1 MKRWLK
7 ILLVFLASLVVLWF
21 AARITGALQMY
32 KIPTASNEPNIHVGQ
47 TVWTTNLK
55 KPKRGDIVAYI
66 CNRTDSII
74 NQFEQ
79 QTKPH
84 SHYMHR
90 LCAMENDIIEMKDGV
105 FFVNGVNADAGINL
119 LHYYKVAKK
128 YQGMIPGAEEE
139 NDKQPDLFLTY
150 NSSED
155 TLLVN
160 LTTVEVRELS
170 GKFPFTKNT
179 EDRSDSSRFAVFAWC
194 NRSVVWSGHN
204 FGPLT
209 IPKGYCF
216 VMGDNRDNSLDSR
229 YAGFIKLA
237 DIKGVK
243 L

>member
-7 ILLVFLASLVVLWF
+7 ILVVFLASLVVLWF

-55 KPKRGDIVAYI
+55 KPKRGDVVAYI
-66 CNRTDSII
+66 CDRTDSII
-74 NQFEQ
+74 NQFDQ

-90 LCAMENDIIEMKDGV
+90 LCATENDIIEMKDGV
-105 FFVNGVNADAGINL
+105 FFVNGVNADVSINL
-119 LHYYKVAKK
+119 FHLYKVAKK
-128 YQGMIPGAEEE
+128 YENMIPVTEDDA
-139 NDKQPDLFLTY
+139 NPDIRTY
-150 NSSED
+150 SQED
-155 TLLVN
+155 TILVN
-160 LTTVEVRELS
+160 LTTADVKTLS
-170 GKFPFTKNT
+170 TKFPFSKYM
-179 EDRSDSSRFAVFAWC
+179 EDRIDSSHFAVFAWC
-194 NRSVVWSGHN
+194 NRNLLWSANN

-229 YAGFIKLA
+229 YAGFIKLS